1 MARTTIVN
9 PPRQHRLDPPQIRE
23 FPPHILELLLGEHAR
38 FVAVSAVIQ
47 SQQPGHLIEAEAQ
60 SLRGFDE
67 LHPGHVRL
75 AVAANAAVGLVRFG

>member
-9 PPRQHRLDPPQIRE
+9 QPRQHRLDPPQIRE

-47 SQQPGHLIEAEAQ
+47 SQQPGHLIELKPSRCADLTNFTRAT
-60 SLRGFDE
+60 SAS
-67 LHPGHVRL
+67 P
-75 AVAANAAVGLVRFG
+75 